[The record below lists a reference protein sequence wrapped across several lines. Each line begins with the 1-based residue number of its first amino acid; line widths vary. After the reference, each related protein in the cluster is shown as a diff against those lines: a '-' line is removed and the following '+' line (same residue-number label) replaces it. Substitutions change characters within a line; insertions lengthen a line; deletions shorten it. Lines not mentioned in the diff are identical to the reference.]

1 MLKSHKKGKI
11 ALVALFIIAALIL
24 ASATAM
30 ERTHLSSAESGLR
43 DGLAPL
49 KSGAMVVKDQ
59 FARIPQFFVGMD
71 SLMAENQQLKIE
83 VARLEN
89 EVSNLSEVNVE
100 NVELKQ
106 MLGMEQEV
114 KNWGPV
120 ATTVIARS
128 PDSWYS
134 TITIK
139 GGINK
144 GFAVGMPVVATE
156 GLVGR
161 ILSVTE
167 HTAEVLLIVDK
178 EGAVGAKMQLTG
190 TPGVVEGTT
199 SAGNILY
206 MIHIPYEAQVE
217 NDQVVITSGLG
228 SIFPAGL
235 RIGYVT
241 NVESYNGGLML
252 KATLTPFVD
261 FERLEN
267 VFVLTKFSASAS
279 NSSTGVEAK

>member
-1 MLKSHKKGKI
+1 MLKSYKKGKI

-30 ERTHLSSAESGLR
+30 ERDHLSSAESGLR
-43 DGLAPL
+43 EGLAPL
-49 KSGAMVVKDQ
+49 KSGAMVIKEQ
-59 FARIPQFFVGMD
+59 FARIPKFFVGMD
-71 SLMAENQQLKIE
+71 TLMEENKQLKSE

-89 EVSNLSEVNVE
+89 EVSGLSEVNAE
-100 NVELKQ
+100 NVELKR

-114 KNWGPV
+114 KDWGPV
-120 ATTVIARS
+120 AASVIARS
-128 PDSWYS
+128 PDAWYS
-134 TITIK
+134 TVTIK
-139 GGINK
+139 GGTNL

-167 HTAEVLLIVDK
+167 HTSEVLLIVDK
-178 EGAVGAKMQLTG
+178 EGAVGAKIQLTN
-190 TPGVVEGTT
+190 TPGIVEGTT
-199 SAGNILY
+199 GAGNILY
-206 MIHIPYEAQVE
+206 MIHIPFEAEVE

-228 SIFPAGL
+228 SVYPAGL

-261 FERLEN
+261 FERLDN
-267 VFVLTKFSASAS
+267 VFVLTKFTANDSSAGTKS
-279 NSSTGVEAK
+279 K